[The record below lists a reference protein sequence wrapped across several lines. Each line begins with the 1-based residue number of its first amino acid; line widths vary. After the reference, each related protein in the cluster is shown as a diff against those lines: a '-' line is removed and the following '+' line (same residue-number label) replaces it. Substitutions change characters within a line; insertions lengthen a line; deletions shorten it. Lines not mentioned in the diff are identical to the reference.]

1 MITTST
7 NTTERTMEHNLK
19 ELEELHIDYD
29 GETTFGAYTIN
40 VQRDSD
46 VESPREWDNLGT
58 MTYWH
63 RSYILGDVD
72 GSKIHGEYGSQSNF
86 WIELAGIEDEGQELD
101 MDKVMELAHK
111 RHVILPLY
119 LYDHSGITM
128 STSSFSC
135 QWDSGQ
141 VGFIHISLEKI
152 RKEFSCKRVST
163 KMRERIEG
171 YLKNEVKSF
180 DDYITGNVYGFS
192 ITREDPDGEEIDLDS
207 CWGFLGDPEDYMY
220 GEIKSNIK
228 YDIEHTPAQ
237 AELF

>member
-1 MITTST
+1 
-7 NTTERTMEHNLK
+7 MEHNLK
-19 ELEELHIDYD
+19 DLKDLHIDYD

-40 VQRDSD
+40 VQQDGDS
-46 VESPREWDNLGT
+46 ESPREWDNLGT

-63 RSYILGDVD
+63 RNYILGDVD
-72 GSKIHGEYGSQSNF
+72 GAKEHGTARNF
-86 WIELAGIEDEGQELD
+86 YINLSGMELD
-101 MDKVMELAHK
+101 HDYITDEQYERAVKRAHEL
-111 RHVILPLY
+111 HVILPLY

-128 STSSFSC
+128 STGSFSC
-135 QWDSGQ
+135 PWDSGQ
-141 VGFIHISLEKI
+141 VGHIHISLEKI
-152 RKEFSCKRVST
+152 RKEFGCKRVS
-163 KMRERIEG
+163 KQMRERIEG

-192 ITREDPDGEEIDLDS
+192 ITREEPDGEEIDLDS
-207 CWGFLGDPEDYMY
+207 CWGFLGDPEDYMF

>member
-1 MITTST
+1 ML
-7 NTTERTMEHNLK
+7 HN
-19 ELEELHIDYD
+19 LEELKDLNIDYD

-40 VQRDSD
+40 VQRDD
-46 VESPREWDNLGT
+46 MVESPREWDNLGT

-63 RSYILGDVD
+63 RNYILGDVD
-72 GSKIHGEYGSQSNF
+72 GSKIHGEFSSQSNF

-101 MDKVMELAHK
+101 MEKVMELAHQ

-141 VGFIHISLEKI
+141 VGFIHMSLEKI
-152 RKEFSCKRVST
+152 RNEFSCKRISK
-163 KMRERIEG
+163 KMREKIEG
-171 YLKNEVKSF
+171 YLTNEVKSF
-180 DDYITGNVYGFS
+180 DDYITGNCYGFS
-192 ITREDPDGEEIDLDS
+192 ITREDPDGEEVDIDS
-207 CWGFLGDPEDYMY
+207 CYGYLGDPEEYMFS
-220 GEIKSNIK
+220 EIKSNIK
-228 YDIEHTPAQ
+228 CDINRTPAQ

>member
-1 MITTST
+1 MV
-7 NTTERTMEHNLK
+7 HN
-19 ELEELHIDYD
+19 LEELKALTIDYN

-40 VQRDSD
+40 VQQDD
-46 VESPREWDNLGT
+46 MPESPREWDNLGT

-63 RSYILGDVD
+63 RNYILGDVN
-72 GSKIHGEYGSQSNF
+72 GSTEYPHDQDMF
-86 WIELAGIEDEGQELD
+86 WYDLAGIEDTDNVSLD
-101 MDKVMELAHK
+101 TAIELAHK
-111 RHVILPLY
+111 KNVILPLY

-141 VGFIHISLEKI
+141 VGFIHMSHEKI
-152 RKEFSCKRVST
+152 RNEFSCKRVSA
-163 KMRERIEG
+163 KMREKIEG
-171 YLKNEVKSF
+171 YLTNEVKSF

-207 CWGFLGDPEDYMY
+207 CWGFLGDPEEYMF